1 MWLGV
6 MLGGALGALA
16 RYAMTLGIAKLLEGT
31 ALSSFPLATL
41 LINVLGSFLLALIV
55 YLNLAGTVPM
65 FWRVALGVG
74 FLGAFTTF
82 STFSFD
88 LEGMISQKQN
98 GPALLYGAG
107 NVLLS
112 LGATYLGKIAA
123 AAWQGR

>member
-1 MWLGV
+1 MI
-6 MLGGALGALA
+6 GGACGALA
-16 RYAMTLGIAKLLEGT
+16 RYAMTIGISKLLEGT

-88 LEGMISQKQN
+88 LEGMISQKQT

-112 LGATYLGKIAA
+112 LGATYAGKISAV
-123 AAWQGR
+123 AWQGR